1 MKNVMLLTKINM
13 QLVCNDLY
21 LYIRL
26 QLLII
31 KIILFG
37 INS

>member
-1 MKNVMLLTKINM
+1 MKNVMLLTKVNM
-13 QLVCNDLY
+13 QLACNDLY

-31 KIILFG
+31 KIILFC